1 LILLQHEEQLHS
13 RHDSRLTTAPEPV
26 PASTHSLAPVVSVAT
41 FSPGRQ
47 KVSYN
52 LKRPR
57 HDTQASRPPACPE
70 SPILFCC
77 AAFALG
83 LHCSVLSA
91 QCSVLAARSHLLR
104 CVDTFTEIVNLQP
117 LIVPDPAKPKTGQ
130 DRTGRDSGAFSRLL
144 YYSCPKF
151 GFEKK
156 ILHPSFFVR
165 AAASPKAVFKLA
177 LLPTSSCDPRVSP
190 DLTHAPVSTVEKQSS
205 KSPTLLPLQ
214 NPHSRPSQASR
225 RLPSPYR

>member
-1 LILLQHEEQLHS
+1 MLASQQATKAGRPGASRNPRVHVHMTTTGLWSTSLILLQHEEQLHS

-70 SPILFCC
+70 SPILFCW

-91 QCSVLAARSHLLR
+91 QCSLLA
-104 CVDTFTEIVNLQP
+104 
-117 LIVPDPAKPKTGQ
+117 
-130 DRTGRDSGAFSRLL
+130 RTCCGVW
-144 YYSCPKF
+144 
-151 GFEKK
+151 
-156 ILHPSFFVR
+156 I
-165 AAASPKAVFKLA
+165 
-177 LLPTSSCDPRVSP
+177 LLPK
-190 DLTHAPVSTVEKQSS
+190 LSTF
-205 KSPTLLPLQ
+205 
-214 NPHSRPSQASR
+214 NP
-225 RLPSPYR
+225 